1 MKTCS
6 SFPSSHC
13 IWGCILGCVGFFS
26 LFYTPLFRRS
36 AIVVKGI
43 LQPFVSLLPVCV
55 GVDNPFRV
63 LVRLKSGFDSFYM
76 VCVCVCVCQRMGT

>member
-13 IWGCILGCVGFFS
+13 CWNAFWGVWGFFF

-55 GVDNPFRV
+55 GVDNPFCV
-63 LVRLKSGFDSFYM
+63 LVRLKSGFDSFYTE
-76 VCVCVCVCQRMGT
+76 CVSANGHQMGT